1 MPEVW
6 GEHKCNSHDSCF
18 YVQLC
23 DSFVLSGFGGCFRF
37 EGSPHLCSV
46 ALFPAGWW
54 EIKDGWHCSLAPTA
68 LWAQV
73 CCISLG
79 SHTASPVLPS
89 TPFSGHFSL
98 RGAISIAFLLLCN
111 ANEVGCP
118 GAANVPSYTT
128 RTGLNIPQSFLFHFR
143 DLITEE
149 SLNLLIV
156 IRTCVFGSFPFL
168 SNQLYYFCQATPS
181 FPQLNA
187 LQGWTWDSLFQ
198 LWKMDPWISSHRCNE
213 FCKIICSSWIVF
225 ITSRAKFSVSVQTCI
240 PSRMG

>member
-1 MPEVW
+1 MFSCPVSCWVVGNQGWLALLLGPNCALSTGLLYFSRKPHCQPCAAINPFLGTFFPE
-6 GEHKCNSHDSCF
+6 
-18 YVQLC
+18 
-23 DSFVLSGFGGCFRF
+23 R
-37 EGSPHLCSV
+37 
-46 ALFPAGWW
+46 
-54 EIKDGWHCSLAPTA
+54 
-68 LWAQV
+68 
-73 CCISLG
+73 
-79 SHTASPVLPS
+79 
-89 TPFSGHFSL
+89 GHFHP
-98 RGAISIAFLLLCN
+98 FLLLCN

-225 ITSRAKFSVSVQTCI
+225 ITSRAKFSVSVHTCI